1 MRIID
6 LSQLYEVGMP
16 LFPGTAPIVIEQI
29 AQIDEGGFRVTDFH
43 AGVHVGTHCDAPAHC
58 IKGAKTLDEIPLDT
72 FVGYAVIVD
81 APVDGKKAIEVDVL
95 KGCDIKPGDIVLIRT
110 GYSKYWGNP
119 KYIEDS
125 PYLSEELAQALVKL
139 NIKALGIDFISPDIV
154 ESTTAPVHKI
164 LMGDGIPIIENLNR
178 LDEIDVQRVFFSA
191 APLLIDKSDG
201 GFTRAYAILEK

>member
-16 LFPGTAPIVIEQI
+16 LFPGTVPISIKQI

-81 APVDGKKAIEVDVL
+81 APVDGRKAIEADVL
-95 KGCDIKPGDIVLIRT
+95 KGCGIKSGDIVLIRT

-139 NIKALGIDFISPDIV
+139 NIKALGIDFISPDPV

-191 APLLIDKSDG
+191 APLLIGKSDG
-201 GFTRAYAILEK
+201 GFTRAYAVLEK